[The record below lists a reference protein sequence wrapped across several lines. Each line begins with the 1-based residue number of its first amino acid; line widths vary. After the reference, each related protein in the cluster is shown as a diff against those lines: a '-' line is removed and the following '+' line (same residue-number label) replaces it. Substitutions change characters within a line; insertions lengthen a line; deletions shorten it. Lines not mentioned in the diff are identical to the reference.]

1 MGPCREVDTV
11 IIIPREEG
19 ESVLIGDD
27 VVVTVVEIKGDRVR
41 LAIDHPDD
49 TVVERGEKR
58 SRVRTYRDVLLSSLS
73 S

>member
-1 MGPCREVDTV
+1 M

-27 VVVTVVEIKGDRVR
+27 VVVTVVEIRDDGVL

-49 TVVERGEKR
+49 VAVECGEER